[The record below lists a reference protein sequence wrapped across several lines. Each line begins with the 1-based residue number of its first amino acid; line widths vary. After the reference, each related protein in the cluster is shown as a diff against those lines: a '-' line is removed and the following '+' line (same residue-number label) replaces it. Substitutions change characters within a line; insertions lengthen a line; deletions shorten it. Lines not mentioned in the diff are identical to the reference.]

1 MKLDPAI
8 ADLLPEMTAWRRD
21 FHAHPETAYQERR
34 TAGRVAELLASFGCL
49 VTTGLAGTGVVGSL
63 PGKGQRAVMLRAD
76 MDGLALDEAPSKRPH
91 HSRHQG
97 RMHGCG
103 HDGHMAMLLG
113 AAKCLSARKNP
124 DATVHFLF
132 QPAEENEAGA
142 RKLVEEGLFSRFPTD
157 AIFGLHNWPGLP
169 AGKMAVREGP
179 MMAACDLLEITLHGK
194 GGHAAMPHQTQDVVL
209 CAAQI
214 VAALQGLVAREI
226 DPLDSAV
233 VSITQIEAG
242 KTWNVMPNQALL
254 RGTVRA
260 LKPETR
266 AFLERR
272 VHEIVSALALAAG
285 QQADIVYDRRYPPTI
300 NAKGPADLAARAAAS
315 ILGEEEVLTNLPPS
329 MGAEDFAFL
338 LAERPGA
345 YAWLGAGADGAFG
358 LHHPAYDF
366 NDAVLPIGA
375 SWWLRI
381 VDQFQTVE

>member
-1 MKLDPAI
+1 MNLDPAI

-34 TAGRVAELLASFGCL
+34 TAGRVAELLTSFGCL
-49 VTTGLAGTGVVGSL
+49 VATGLAGTGVVGSL
-63 PGKGQRAVMLRAD
+63 PGKGKRAVMLRAD
-76 MDGLALDEAPSKRPH
+76 MDGLALDEAPSERPH
-91 HSRHQG
+91 RSRHQG

-113 AAKCLSARKNP
+113 AAKCLSARKDL
-124 DATVHFLF
+124 DATVHLLF

-142 RKLVEEGLFSRFPTD
+142 RRLIEEGLFERFPAD
-157 AIFGLHNWPGLP
+157 AVFGLHNWPGLP

-179 MMAACDLLEITLHGK
+179 MMAACDLLQITLHGK
-194 GGHAAMPHQTQDVVL
+194 GAHAAMPHQGQDVVL

-233 VSITQIEAG
+233 ISITQIEAG
-242 KTWNVMPNQALL
+242 KTWNVMPEQALL

-260 LKPETR
+260 LRPQTR
-266 AFLERR
+266 DFLERR
-272 VHEIVSALALAAG
+272 IHEIVSALALAAG
-285 QQADIVYDRRYPPTI
+285 LHADIDYDRRYPATV
-300 NAKGPADLAARAAAS
+300 NAKGPAELAARAAA
-315 ILGEEEVLTNLPPS
+315 LVVGEDDLLVNLPPS

-338 LAERPGA
+338 LAEKPGA
-345 YAWLGAGADGAFG
+345 YTWLGAGREGDAG

-381 VDQFQTVE
+381 VDQFQSTK